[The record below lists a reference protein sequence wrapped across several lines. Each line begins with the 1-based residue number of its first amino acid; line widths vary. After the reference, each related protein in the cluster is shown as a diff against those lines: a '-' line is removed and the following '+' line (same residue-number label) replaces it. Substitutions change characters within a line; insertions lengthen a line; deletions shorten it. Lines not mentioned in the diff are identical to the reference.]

1 MFLGHCIPLA
11 AESGLF
17 LIIVQQPLPGGRE
30 KGPFLDENPDFGLK
44 ALQMRERKG
53 KQNQG
58 EKGSF
63 LGETQKTDSQ
73 HPFSELNF
81 QT

>member
-1 MFLGHCIPLA
+1 MFWGHCIPLA

-17 LIIVQQPLPGGRE
+17 LIIVQQPLPGGRD
-30 KGPFLDENPDFGLK
+30 KGAFLDENPDFGLK
-44 ALQMRERKG
+44 TLQMRERKG
-53 KQNQG
+53 KQKQG

-63 LGETQKTDSQ
+63 SGKTRKTDSQ
-73 HPFSELNF
+73 HPFSDLNF